1 MKNRMKMRMALLLS
15 TVLSLGTFVFVAP
28 AADPGDTKVEAD
40 QGLVQNTNEYKPSTS
55 AEDCAACKKNL
66 EMIGAAIQAY
76 RKENKDVP
84 NWLSDLVPKYLADTN
99 LLICPVTIQTGRL
112 SAFGVL
118 DPKVRSSYLYEF
130 TPTPIP
136 AIVKGAWPGPMMT
149 MRQWK
154 RQQMGLVGS
163 DVPIVRCLLHHPA
176 LNLSFGGKIY
186 ESPVLWE
193 ESFTDV
199 VGRDAFSPH

>member
-1 MKNRMKMRMALLLS
+1 MKMRTALLLS
-15 TVLSLGTFVFVAP
+15 TVLSGGTFVVAAQ
-28 AADPGDTKVEAD
+28 AADPKDTKVVAD
-40 QGLVQNTNEYKPSTS
+40 QGLLQNANEYKPSTS
-55 AEDCAACKKNL
+55 APDCAACKKNL

-76 RKENKDVP
+76 RKENKDIP

-136 AIVKGAWPGPMMT
+136 AVVKGAWPGPMMT
-149 MRQWK
+149 MREWK

-163 DVPIVRCLLHHPA
+163 DVPIVRCLLHDPA

-193 ESFTDV
+193 ESFADV
-199 VGRDAFSPH
+199 VGREAFSPH

>member
-1 MKNRMKMRMALLLS
+1 MKNLMKMRTALLLL
-15 TVLSLGTFVFVAP
+15 TVLSGAFVVVAQ
-28 AADPGDTKVEAD
+28 AADPKDAKVVAD
-40 QGLVQNTNEYKPSTS
+40 QGLLQNTNEYQPSTS
-55 AEDCAACKKNL
+55 AADCAACKKNL

-136 AIVKGAWPGPMMT
+136 AVVKGAWPGPMMT
-149 MRQWK
+149 MREWK

-163 DVPIVRCLLHHPA
+163 DVPVVRCLLHEPA

-193 ESFTDV
+193 ESFADV
-199 VGRDAFSPH
+199 VGREAFSPH